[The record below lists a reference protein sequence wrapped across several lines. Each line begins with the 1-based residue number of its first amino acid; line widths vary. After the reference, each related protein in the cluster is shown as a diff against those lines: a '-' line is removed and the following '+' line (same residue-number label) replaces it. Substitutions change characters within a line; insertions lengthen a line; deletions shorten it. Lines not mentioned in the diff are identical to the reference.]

1 MSLASRTV
9 AASIALAAALLATAG
24 ASAQERLSFEH
35 DGVARAALIDAAPGV
50 RDAPLLL
57 ALHGGIGSASF
68 ARRRAAV
75 TLWRRGW
82 VVAWPEA
89 APEWNDGRRDGDGDL
104 YNDADDVAFLR
115 SLVAR
120 LAAEGRVD
128 PSRVFVA
135 GPSIGGMM
143 ALRVACEAP
152 DLVQGVAAVIAALPV
167 GLDCPAAAPPMPAL
181 FIHGTED
188 RIVPPEGGRIGGDSL
203 LIRDRGRVEPIAETV
218 ALFARRNGC
227 AGYAARPMPDR
238 APEDGVTTELRAY
251 EGCAAPLTHLVSF
264 GAGHTWAGG
273 GSMRLGDMLIGATTQ
288 DFSATAAVE
297 AFLSSLVAD

>member
-1 MSLASRTV
+1 MSPASRTM
-9 AASIALAAALLATAG
+9 AAAIALAVALLAPAG
-24 ASAQERLSFEH
+24 ASAQERLTFEH
-35 DGVARAALIDAAPGV
+35 DGVERAALIDAAPGA

-68 ARRRAAV
+68 ARRRAGV

-152 DLVQGVAAVIAALPV
+152 DLVQGVVSVIAALPA
-167 GLDCPAAAPPMPAL
+167 GLDCPAAAPLPAL
-181 FIHGTED
+181 FIHGADD

-218 ALFARRNGC
+218 ARFARRNGC
-227 AGYAARPMPDR
+227 AGFEARPLPDR
-238 APEDGVTTELRAY
+238 APDDGVTTELRAY
-251 EGCAAPLTHLVSF
+251 QGCAAPLTHLVSF

-273 GSMRLGDMLIGATTQ
+273 GSMRLGEMLIGATTQ
-288 DFSATAAVE
+288 DFSATAVVE
-297 AFLSSLVAD
+297 AFLTSLVGD